1 MEKKTIKTEAFGEI
15 AQNEKGEYI
24 ITDAQLYNLMES
36 KYGVENAKTVFKTV
50 EKAKQDFAVD
60 GFLFLGEKVKK
71 EKTEQTLI
79 AGTGNNRITLIV
91 QPKTEVTIPNREPG
105 KPPVRETRY
114 GVCVYREQHRIPETY
129 KADDG
134 VLKKLADEIEKAVK

>member
-24 ITDAQLYNLMES
+24 ITDAQLYNLMQS

-60 GFLFLGEKVKK
+60 GGARNHGF
-71 EKTEQTLI
+71 
-79 AGTGNNRITLIV
+79 
-91 QPKTEVTIPNREPG
+91 
-105 KPPVRETRY
+105 
-114 GVCVYREQHRIPETY
+114 
-129 KADDG
+129 
-134 VLKKLADEIEKAVK
+134 